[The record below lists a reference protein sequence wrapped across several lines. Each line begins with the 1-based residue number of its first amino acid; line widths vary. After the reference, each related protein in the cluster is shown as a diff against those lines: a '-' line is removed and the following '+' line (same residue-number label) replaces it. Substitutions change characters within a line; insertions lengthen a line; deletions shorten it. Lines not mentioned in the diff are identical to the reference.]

1 MVLKQ
6 KLASR
11 ISGII
16 LAYVRGKKGR
26 LTIISDDLKPDMAII
41 DGIKG
46 LMTDADSTRQADAP
60 GDRCHV
66 GGSAGEHAAVL
77 KNLKFINLKINN

>member
-41 DGIKG
+41 DGIKD
-46 LMTDADSTRQADAP
+46 LMTDINDAVQATLIMEQLIALARRVHP
-60 GDRCHV
+60 ETGITWV
-66 GGSAGEHAAVL
+66 EL
-77 KNLKFINLKINN
+77 QENTLPF

>member
-1 MVLKQ
+1 MVSKQ

-41 DGIKG
+41 DGIKD
-46 LMTDADSTRQADAP
+46 LMTDINDAVQSTLIMEQLIALAR
-60 GDRCHV
+60 RV
-66 GGSAGEHAAVL
+66 HAETGVTWVDL
-77 KNLKFINLKINN
+77 QENTLPF